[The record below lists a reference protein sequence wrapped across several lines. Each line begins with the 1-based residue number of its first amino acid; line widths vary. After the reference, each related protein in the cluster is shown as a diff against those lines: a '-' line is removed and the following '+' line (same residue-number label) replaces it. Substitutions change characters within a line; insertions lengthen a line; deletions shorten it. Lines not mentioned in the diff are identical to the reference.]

1 LVEGSAEAVASV
13 EAAVSAEVVASE
25 PCANGCTTTPS
36 RPIRRTPDMTQKT
49 SILGRMGQLA
59 RANINAILDRAED
72 PELMLNQLVTDFSNS
87 IADAEEAVAQTI
99 ANTRMAEE
107 DLRIDREAAEEWG
120 RKAAA
125 ASAKADDLR
134 ASGDAAGADRFDS
147 LAKLALSR
155 QLSFEREVTDAEPRI
170 TQMNATV
177 DELKSGLTIMHTK
190 LEDLK
195 NRRSQLVA
203 RARAAEAKAK
213 VQQSM
218 SSIDVMD
225 PTSELSR
232 FEDNIRSQEAMV
244 QGREEARST
253 TLEDQFAELD
263 DYSNDATVEARLAA
277 LKNR

>member
-1 LVEGSAEAVASV
+1 
-13 EAAVSAEVVASE
+13 
-25 PCANGCTTTPS
+25 
-36 RPIRRTPDMTQKT
+36 MTQKT
-49 SILGRMGQLA
+49 SILGRMSQLA

-72 PELMLNQLVTDFSNS
+72 PEVMLNQLVTDFTNS

-107 DLRIDREAAEEWG
+107 DLRIDREASGEWG

-134 ASGDAAGADRFDS
+134 SSGDTAGADKFDT

-155 QLSFEREVTDAEPRI
+155 QISFEREVTDAEPRI
-170 TQMNATV
+170 AQMNATV
-177 DELKSGLTIMHTK
+177 DELKNGLTIMHTK

-195 NRRSQLVA
+195 NRRSQLIA
-203 RARAAEAKAK
+203 GRARRGTGAGAAVDELDRRHGSDQRALALRGQDPLPGGDGAGRAEA
-213 VQQSM
+213 Q
-218 SSIDVMD
+218 
-225 PTSELSR
+225 
-232 FEDNIRSQEAMV
+232 
-244 QGREEARST
+244 ST

-263 DYSNDATVEARLAA
+263 DDGDDAEVEARLAA

>member
-1 LVEGSAEAVASV
+1 
-13 EAAVSAEVVASE
+13 
-25 PCANGCTTTPS
+25 
-36 RPIRRTPDMTQKT
+36 MTQKT
-49 SILGRMGQLA
+49 SILGRISQLA
-59 RANINAILDRAED
+59 KANINAMIERAED
-72 PELMLNQLVTDFSNS
+72 PEKMLNQLVADFTNS

-125 ASAKADDLR
+125 ASNKADELR
-134 ASGDAAGADRFDS
+134 TAGDSAGADKFDA
-147 LAKLALSR
+147 LAKVALTR
-155 QLSFEREVTDAEPRI
+155 QIGYEREVRDGEPRI
-170 TQMNATV
+170 TQQNATV
-177 DELKSGLTIMHTK
+177 DELKSGLTVMHTK

-203 RARAAEAKAK
+203 RSRAAQAQAQ

-218 SSIDVMD
+218 SAIDVMD

-232 FEDNIRSQEAMV
+232 FEDRIRTQEAMV
-244 QGREEARST
+244 QGRAEAQAT

-263 DYSNDATVEARLAA
+263 DSADDAEATARLAA
-277 LKNR
+277 LKNQSG

>member
-1 LVEGSAEAVASV
+1 
-13 EAAVSAEVVASE
+13 
-25 PCANGCTTTPS
+25 
-36 RPIRRTPDMTQKT
+36 MTQKT

-72 PELMLNQLVTDFSNS
+72 PEKMLNQLVTDFTNS
-87 IADAEEAVAQTI
+87 IADAEEAVAHTI

-107 DLRIDREAAEEWG
+107 DLRIDREASEEWG
-120 RKAAA
+120 RKASA
-125 ASAKADDLR
+125 ASKKADDLR
-134 ASGDAAGADRFDS
+134 ASGDTAGADKFDT

-155 QLSFEREVTDAEPRI
+155 QISFEREVNDAEPRI
-170 TQMNATV
+170 AQMNATV
-177 DELKSGLTIMHTK
+177 DELKNGLTIMHTK

-195 NRRSQLVA
+195 NRRSQLIA
-203 RARAAEAKAK
+203 RARAAEAQAQ

-232 FEDNIRSQEAMV
+232 FEDRIRSQEAMV
-244 QGREEARST
+244 QGRAEAQAT

-263 DYSNDATVEARLAA
+263 DYGDDAEVEARLAA
-277 LKNR
+277 LKTQ

>member
-1 LVEGSAEAVASV
+1 
-13 EAAVSAEVVASE
+13 
-25 PCANGCTTTPS
+25 
-36 RPIRRTPDMTQKT
+36 MTQKT
-49 SILGRMGQLA
+49 SILGRMGQLS
-59 RANINAILDRAED
+59 RANINTILDRAED
-72 PELMLNQLVTDFSNS
+72 PEKMLNQLVADFTNS

-107 DLRIDREAAEEWG
+107 DLRIDREASEEWG

-125 ASAKADDLR
+125 ASAKADNLR
-134 ASGDAAGADRFDS
+134 ASGGTAGADKFDS

-155 QLSFEREVTDAEPRI
+155 QISFEREVTDAEPRI
-170 TQMNATV
+170 AQMNATV
-177 DELKSGLTIMHTK
+177 DELKNGLTIMHTK

-195 NRRSQLVA
+195 NRRSQLIG
-203 RARAAEAKAK
+203 RARAAEAQAQ

-232 FEDNIRSQEAMV
+232 FEDKIRSQEAMV
-244 QGREEARST
+244 QGRAEAQST

-263 DYSNDATVEARLAA
+263 DYGNDTEVEARLAA

>member
-1 LVEGSAEAVASV
+1 
-13 EAAVSAEVVASE
+13 
-25 PCANGCTTTPS
+25 
-36 RPIRRTPDMTQKT
+36 MTQKT
-49 SILGRMGQLA
+49 SILGRMSQLA

-72 PELMLNQLVTDFSNS
+72 PEKMLNQLVTDFTNS

-125 ASAKADDLR
+125 ASAKADELR
-134 ASGDAAGADRFDS
+134 ISGDIAGADKFDT

-155 QLSFEREVTDAEPRI
+155 QISFEREVTDAEPRI
-170 TQMNATV
+170 AQMNATV
-177 DELKSGLTIMHTK
+177 DELKNGLTIMHTK

-195 NRRSQLVA
+195 NRRSQLIA
-203 RARAAEAKAK
+203 RARAAEAQAQ

-232 FEDNIRSQEAMV
+232 FEDKIRTQEAMV
-244 QGREEARST
+244 QGRAEAQST
-253 TLEDQFAELD
+253 TLEDQFAELEDYGD
-263 DYSNDATVEARLAA
+263 DVEVEARLAA
-277 LKNR
+277 LKSR